1 MQFESRIQLKK
12 VKNGNT
18 LVIGLADHSDEA
30 EYVCSVSAYKKTEI
44 RHNVR
49 IRGKGC
55 NLNLFL
61 SPSLPHF
68 S

>member
-12 VKNGNT
+12 VQNGNT

-30 EYVCSVSAYKKTEI
+30 EYVCSVTAYKKTEI

-49 IRGKGC
+49 IRGKYC
-55 NLNLFL
+55 MLCFCKIFTFL
-61 SPSLPHF
+61 
-68 S
+68 

>member
-30 EYVCSVSAYKKTEI
+30 EYVCSVSAYRKTEI

-49 IRGKGC
+49 IRGKRC
-55 NLNLFL
+55 NLDSLL
-61 SPSLPHF
+61 RPSLPHF

>member
-18 LVIGLADHSDEA
+18 LFIGLADHSDDA
-30 EYVCSVSAYKKTEI
+30 EYVCSVSAYTKTEI

-49 IRGKGC
+49 IRGKWYV
-55 NLNLFL
+55 
-61 SPSLPHF
+61 
-68 S
+68 

>member
-30 EYVCSVSAYKKTEI
+30 EYVCSVSAYSKTEI

-61 SPSLPHF
+61 RPSLPHF